1 LGALDVAW
9 SMQIALFQHQP
20 WPKEIIRPSVCR
32 KKSPGLGQGEWGLMQ
47 ATNRG
52 FRGVGCA
59 IRLGL
64 EFLGC

>member
-1 LGALDVAW
+1 MCALDCVEQ
-9 SMQIALFQHQP
+9 QIAHFHLQP
-20 WPKEIIRPSVCR
+20 SSEENIRPSVWP
-32 KKSPGLGQGEWGLMQ
+32 KKISGLGQGEWGLMQ